1 VLVHWLLSGE
11 LLLFVR
17 LGKKFGMSQTARGWH
32 WRLKLASYLIMY
44 TAIATSD
51 EQRILAQIA
60 SDNTLGSAN
69 STVSTIDP
77 VIDRIDGGAIAGKNL
92 FHSFQKFNISEG
104 RGAYFANPAGIEN
117 IISRVTGG
125 KASDIQGRLG
135 VLGNAN
141 LFLLNP
147 SGIIFG
153 RNASLD
159 MRGSFV
165 ASTASSLKFAD
176 GVQFSTT
183 DAQTS
188 TLLTVS
194 VPLGLHFGATPQNII
209 NRSQASPDG
218 AVNNLGLP
226 VGLQVQTGK
235 SLLLVGG
242 DISLEGGNLT
252 VEGGRIELGSVAGN
266 NLVNLNPVPQGWNL
280 GYEGVRNFQNIQ
292 LSQRSILDASGAGG
306 GSIQIQGKDIFLK
319 DASRIFAETKGTGD
333 GGDIRIDTRKL
344 IIQDGSQISTASSG
358 FYLSEP
364 PYIIL
369 AQGKGGDLT
378 VNASESVELNGTSPF
393 GIFSGLSSAT
403 FSAGNAGD
411 ITVNTRKLIVR
422 DGGRITTDSS
432 DVILPEQ
439 RIPATGKGGNL
450 TVNASES
457 MELTNGLSNLTGLF
471 TATRGSGD
479 AGNLS
484 LSTETLI
491 VRNGAEVAVNSEG
504 IGNVGNLN
512 ISANSI
518 RVENGGKLTATSK
531 LSSDGGN
538 INLQNLDLLTLR
550 NNGEISTSAQ
560 GAGNGGN
567 INIDTDNLV
576 LAERSN
582 ITARA
587 VDGRGGNI
595 SITTQGLFVSP
606 DSTIDASSDRGIN
619 GIVEIKRPDV
629 DPSAELV
636 ILPADVVD
644 VSGLIAKGCSVSGG
658 VASGESSFAIT
669 GRGGLPPTP
678 AEATRSESVLA
689 DLGIAEKSSGR
700 LPNGFGNISRVKVR
714 SQKSKA
720 IPTAQFQ
727 IPNSLESSNKVNPA
741 PLVEATGWV
750 VGSNGEVVL
759 TAAVTTDTLNIPWFR
774 PHRCNGT

>member
-1 VLVHWLLSGE
+1 MLLY
-11 LLLFVR
+11 
-17 LGKKFGMSQTARGWH
+17 KKLGMSQSFKD
-32 WRLKLASYLIMY
+32 WRWRIKIASYWIICL
-44 TAIATSD
+44 AIATPD
-51 EQRILAQIA
+51 ERVMAQIT
-60 SDNTLGSAN
+60 SDRTLGSEN
-69 STVSTIDP
+69 STVNTVNSS
-77 VIDRIDGGAIAGKNL
+77 VDRIDGGAIRGKNL
-92 FHSFQKFNISEG
+92 FHSFQEFNIGEG
-104 RGAYFANPAGIEN
+104 RGTYFTNPTGIEN

-125 KASDIQGRLG
+125 QASNLQGTLG

-147 SGIIFG
+147 SGIVFG

-159 MRGSFV
+159 VSGSFM
-165 ASTASSLKFAD
+165 ASTASSLNFAD
-176 GVQFSTT
+176 GIQFSAT

-194 VPLGLHFGATPQNII
+194 VPIGLQFGLAPQSII

-218 AVNNLGLP
+218 AVNSLFLP

-235 SLLLVGG
+235 TLAFVGG
-242 DISLEGGNLT
+242 DINLEGGNLT
-252 VEGGRIELGSVAGN
+252 TAGGRIELGSVAGN
-266 NLVNLNPVPQGWNL
+266 SLVIFNPTPQGWNL
-280 GYEGVRNFQNIQ
+280 SYEGVRSFQDIQ
-292 LSQRSILDASGAGG
+292 LSQQTVINASGENSGY
-306 GSIQIQGKDIFLK
+306 IQIQGRDLTLK
-319 DASRIFAETKGTGD
+319 ETAQILAETQGAGD
-333 GGDIRIDTRKL
+333 GGGIRINLRKL
-344 IIQDGSQISTASSG
+344 IAQDGSQISTASSG
-358 FYLSEP
+358 FYLFEP
-364 PYIIL
+364 PYLIP
-369 AQGKGGDLT
+369 AKGKGGNLT
-378 VNASESVELNGTSPF
+378 VIASESVELS
-393 GIFSGLSSAT
+393 GISTPDKRFSGLSSAT

-450 TVNASES
+450 TVNAAES
-457 MELTNGLSNLTGLF
+457 VELTNGVSNLTGLF
-471 TATRGSGD
+471 TATQGSGD

-491 VRNGAEVAVNSEG
+491 VRDGAEVAVNSEG
-504 IGNVGNLN
+504 IGNAGNLN
-512 ISANSI
+512 ILANSI
-518 RVENGGKLTATSK
+518 RVENGGRLTATSK

-550 NNGEISTSAQ
+550 NNGEISTSAE

-576 LAERSN
+576 LTERSN
-582 ITARA
+582 ITAKA

-606 DSTIDASSDRGIN
+606 DSTIDATSDRGIN
-619 GIVEIKRPDV
+619 GIVEIRRPDV

-636 ILPADVVD
+636 ILPANVVD
-644 VSGLIAKGCSVSGG
+644 VSGLIAQGCSVGG

-678 AEATRSESVLA
+678 AEATRSESILA

-700 LPNGFGNISRVKVR
+700 LPNPFGNISRVKVR

-720 IPTAQFQ
+720 ILTPPET
-727 IPNSLESSNKVNPA
+727 SNKVNPA